1 MPKLPQPGKVP
12 RTCGGARSGEEGFIL
27 IAVLFLVALLLIGLA
42 VAAPRMAR
50 SIQRDK
56 ELELVHRGEQYRR
69 AIQLY
74 YRKFGAYP
82 TSIDQLLNTNNI
94 RFLRKRYTDPITG
107 KDDWRLIHLGQAKVP
122 PLGFFGEPLAAIPAA
137 SNIGTPVSGATGA
150 TAGGTSAFGQSSF
163 GSPASASPF
172 GSVTPNTPDQNSD
185 SDSSDSDSAGDSASN
200 NPSVTITG
208 AGPAPAAPS
217 PTSASPGAAGTTS
230 ATSPF
235 GPTSATSPTL
245 GAGPIVGVGIPS
257 TKASLLAYKK
267 QTHYNKW
274 EFVYNPIADQM
285 RQAAGML
292 GAGQG
297 SVNGTSSG
305 TNSTSPFGSNS
316 SSTFGGNSSTF
327 GSGSSSFNSSTD
339 NNSGTTPP
347 TSNPQQ

>member
-1 MPKLPQPGKVP
+1 M
-12 RTCGGARSGEEGFIL
+12 RSGARSGEDGYIL
-27 IAVLFLVALLLIGLA
+27 LAVLFLVALLLIGLA
-42 VAAPRMAR
+42 VAAPRMAK
-50 SIQRDK
+50 SIQRDR
-56 ELELVHRGEQYRR
+56 ELELVHRGEQYQR

-137 SNIGTPVSGATGA
+137 SNIGTPVNAATGT
-150 TAGGTSAFGQSSF
+150 TAGGTSAFGQSTF
-163 GSPASASPF
+163 GSPAPASPF
-172 GSVTPNTPDQNSD
+172 GSVTPDTPDQNSD
-185 SDSSDSDSAGDSASN
+185 SSDSGTDSGTTGDNAAN

-208 AGPAPAAPS
+208 PNPAPAAPS
-217 PTSASPGAAGTTS
+217 PAPASPGAAGTPS

-235 GPTSATSPTL
+235 GATSATSPTL

-297 SVNGTSSG
+297 ANGSSSG
-305 TNSTSPFGSNS
+305 TNSNSPFSNSNSNS
-316 SSTFGGNSSTF
+316 SSTFGSSNSPFSSGTSSST
-327 GSGSSSFNSSTD
+327 GSTTASPPGST
-339 NNSGTTPP
+339 
-347 TSNPQQ
+347 PQQ